1 MIVLKEIEKLY
12 PWTVKKIHEFYAY
25 LNEYFGLFIK
35 PEIEVGEK
43 KRFPLQWDAGKI
55 LFIPTFF
62 NDEEIEEDIRIN
74 LLLIM
79 YSGFYQ
85 TKFNDNHIG
94 INPMFR

>member
-1 MIVLKEIEKLY
+1 MSK
-12 PWTVKKIHEFYAY
+12 WTVEKIQEFYAY
-25 LNEYFGLFIK
+25 LNEYLGLFVK

-79 YSGFYQ
+79 YPCLCIWLFGKTSFY
-85 TKFNDNHIG
+85 HC
-94 INPMFR
+94 